1 MTPIHLT
8 NRQSIFNHSIF
19 QNIQFTLDN
28 FLTLVEDVRMLLKIW
43 RVYIEYLS
51 ENSECV
57 AFGGFWW
64 EGCSKV

>member
-1 MTPIHLT
+1 MYLATKHC
-8 NRQSIFNHSIF
+8 IFNHSIF
-19 QNIQFTLDN
+19 QYILFTLDI
-28 FLTLVEDVRMLLKIW
+28 FLTLVEDVSMLLKIW

-64 EGCSKV
+64 EGSSKV